1 MGEGANRVGLL
12 VTGMSCQG
20 CVRSV
25 KAIIAKS
32 LGIER
37 DGVDVELDS
46 GRAQF
51 DFSGGPE
58 GLEPALEKL
67 DKQGFTA
74 QIIER

>member
-1 MGEGANRVGLL
+1 MIEGSNRVELL

-37 DGVDVELDS
+37 DDVDVDLDS
-46 GRAQF
+46 GRAVF
-51 DFSGGPE
+51 EVSGARE
-58 GLEPALEKL
+58 GLKLALNKL

-74 QIIER
+74 RVTSP